1 MWELA
6 LRLIV
11 ASGIAAFVAFL
22 FELQTKACT
31 PPFPC

>member
-1 MWELA
+1 MLELT

-11 ASGIAAFVAFL
+11 ACGIAAFVEFL